1 MKIHKYVKTKHSL
14 EKTNVSKKKPQG
26 KLENILRQMKM
37 KTYQNSWAATKAV
50 LRGRFIA
57 GNTYVK
63 GFPGGANGKELT
75 CQYRENETQVQSL
88 GREDRL
94 EKSTAT
100 IPVHHFLQFLQDTVI
115 FCQSSYLD
123 FQVNYLSSYSLQ
135 VDEWQISAHPHQYPG
150 GTRG

>member
-100 IPVHHFLQFLQDTVI
+100 HYRILAWRIAMDRGTQWATVHRVAKSQTRLNQLHTHAPTFKKKRPK
-115 FCQSSYLD
+115 
-123 FQVNYLSSYSLQ
+123 
-135 VDEWQISAHPHQYPG
+135 ISNQ
-150 GTRG
+150 